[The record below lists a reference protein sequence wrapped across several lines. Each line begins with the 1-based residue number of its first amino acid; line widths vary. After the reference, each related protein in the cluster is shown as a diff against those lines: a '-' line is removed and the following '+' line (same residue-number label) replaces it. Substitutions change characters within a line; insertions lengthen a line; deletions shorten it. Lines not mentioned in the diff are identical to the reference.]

1 MKIIKNRKI
10 FLGISAF
17 LIGLAIVSMSVL
29 GLNPGIDFNGG
40 AVTEVN
46 YPGGNP
52 DLVLLEQKISEM
64 DLGSFTIQE
73 SEENLLVKTR
83 DLTEEERNSLINTL
97 KLDGEYELT
106 EESFNSIGPS
116 IGEELKKKAVLAI
129 ILAVLAIII
138 FIAYTFRK
146 VSEPVSSWKYGFIA
160 VITLVHDVVLTTGAF
175 ALFSHLTGTQLDS
188 LFVVAVLTVFGLSVN
203 DTIVVFDRVR
213 ENLINDRDGNFDEIV
228 GRSLHQTIGRSI
240 NTSLSTIIVLM
251 MLFFLG
257 PNSTRVFSLTLA
269 FGMFIGTYSS
279 IFIASPLLALF
290 YKKKA

>member
-1 MKIIKNRKI
+1 MNIIKNRKI

-46 YPGGNP
+46 YPEGNP

-73 SEENLLVKTR
+73 SEENILVKTR

-228 GRSLHQTIGRSI
+228 GKSLHQTIGRSI

-257 PNSTRVFSLTLA
+257 PNSTKVFSLTLA

-279 IFIASPLLALF
+279 IFIASPLLTLF

>member
-1 MKIIKNRKI
+1 M
-10 FLGISAF
+10 F

-46 YPGGNP
+46 YPEGNP

-73 SEENLLVKTR
+73 SEENILVKTR

-116 IGEELKKKAVLAI
+116 IGEELKKKAILAI

-188 LFVVAVLTVFGLSVN
+188 LFVVAILTVFGLSVN

-213 ENLINDRDGNFDEIV
+213 ENLINDRNGNFDEIV

-257 PNSTRVFSLTLA
+257 PNSTKVFSLTLA

-279 IFIASPLLALF
+279 IFIASPLLTLF